1 MHLNYPTISYA
12 KYSAKVITTICFF
25 ACADLTGCASQHGKF
40 YDGETLPPDKVV
52 VVTLP
57 IPKIERT
64 SKLILP
70 IAMDVEIDKH
80 KLFNN
85 KENNIGYF
93 KPGDYEFKL
102 VSRWWDNE
110 NKSKNAARTI
120 ALPTCATF
128 TVAPYLLPLAITCAP
143 FIPDK
148 TCKSTWIIN
157 LEAGKKYSIDVDWT
171 VDPPQTIV
179 KDENNQQEVVSTTCE
194 IRKPEQSK

>member
-12 KYSAKVITTICFF
+12 KYSTKVITTICFL

-52 VVTLP
+52 VVSLP

-64 SKLILP
+64 SELRIP
-70 IAMDVEIDKH
+70 IDLNVEIDKH
-80 KLFNN
+80 KLFNR

-102 VSRWWDNE
+102 LSRWWDND
-110 NKSKNAARTI
+110 NKSKNAARAI
-120 ALPTCATF
+120 ARPPCATF
-128 TVAPYLLPLAITCAP
+128 ALAPYLFPLAITCAP

-148 TCKSTWIIN
+148 TCKSTWVMY
-157 LEAGKKYSIDVDWT
+157 LEAGKNYSIDMDWT

-194 IRKPEQSK
+194 IRKPEQPK